1 MELNLKASIVFQKN
15 YDAVFN
21 SDKRFVVNQ
30 GSSRS
35 SKTYSICQLLII
47 YALQNPNE
55 VISIVRK
62 TFPTLRA
69 SVMRD
74 FFEVLNDFDLYKKSN
89 HNKSENIY
97 KFENGTIV
105 EFFSADDE
113 QKLRGRKRN
122 ICWVNEAN
130 ELLYDDFFQLNLR
143 TAKEN
148 GTAKLIFDYNPSDS
162 NSWLYKLPPEET
174 YFIKSTFR
182 DNPFLDDNTIK
193 QIEQL
198 KYLDPEMWAIFGMGE
213 RTNSRLNIW
222 YNWEFVEKKPDYF
235 KEYVMGID
243 YGYNHPTVLVKVYF
257 HERELF
263 VESIINESYLTTSD
277 LINKMDELGVDQNI
291 EIMADWARP
300 EIIQEMKLSGYNVH
314 PANKA
319 VKKGI
324 DNVKQFKVYGYSDD
338 KNMITEFENYKWRK
352 VGDRITDEPVKEY
365 DDISDA
371 IRYATYYI
379 KEQYYDNSPMLFF

>member
-1 MELNLKASIVFQKN
+1 MELNLKASIVFHKN

-35 SKTYSICQLLII
+35 SKTYSICQLLIV

-97 KFENGTIV
+97 KFDNGTIV

-122 ICWVNEAN
+122 LCWVNEAN

-162 NSWLYKLPPEET
+162 NSWLYKLPAEET

-198 KYLDPEMWAIFGMGE
+198 KYLDPEMWSIFGMGE

-222 YNWEFVEKKPDYF
+222 YNWEFVDKKPDYF
-235 KEYVMGID
+235 KEYIMGID
-243 YGYNHPTVLVKVYF
+243 FGFNHPTVLTKVYF

-263 VESIINESYLTTSD
+263 VENIIHESYLTTTD
-277 LINKMDELGVDQNI
+277 LINKMSELGIDQNV

-314 PANKA
+314 PANKS

-324 DNVKQFKVYGYSDD
+324 DNVKQFKVYGYLDD
-338 KNMITEFENYKWRK
+338 KNMVTEFENYKWRK

>member
-35 SKTYSICQLLII
+35 SKTYSICQLLIV

-97 KFENGTIV
+97 KFDNGTII

-122 ICWVNEAN
+122 ICWVNESN

-162 NSWLYKLPPEET
+162 NSWLYKLPTEET
-174 YFIKSTFR
+174 YFIKSTCR

-198 KYLDPEMWAIFGMGE
+198 KYLDPEMWSIFGMGE

-222 YNWEFVEKKPDYF
+222 YNWEFVDKKPDYF
-235 KEYVMGID
+235 KEYIMGID
-243 YGYNHPTVLVKVYF
+243 FGFNHPTVLTKVYF

-263 VESIINESYLTTSD
+263 VENIIHESYLTTTD
-277 LINKMDELGVDQNI
+277 LINKMNELGVDQNV

-314 PANKA
+314 PANKS

-338 KNMITEFENYKWRK
+338 KNMVTEFENYKWRK

>member
-1 MELNLKASIVFQKN
+1 MELNLKASVVFQKN

-35 SKTYSICQLLII
+35 SKTYSICQLLIV

-97 KFENGTIV
+97 KFDNGTII

-162 NSWLYKLPPEET
+162 NSWLYKLPSEET

-198 KYLDPEMWAIFGMGE
+198 KYLDPEMWSIFGMGE

-222 YNWEFVEKKPDYF
+222 YNWEFVDKKPDYF
-235 KEYVMGID
+235 KEYIMGID
-243 YGYNHPTVLVKVYF
+243 FGFNHPTVLTKVYF

-263 VESIINESYLTTSD
+263 VENIIHESYLTTTD
-277 LINKMDELGVDQNI
+277 LINKMNELGVDQNV

-314 PANKA
+314 PANKS

>member
-35 SKTYSICQLLII
+35 SKTYSICQLLIV

-97 KFENGTIV
+97 KFDNGTII

-162 NSWLYKLPPEET
+162 NSWLYKLPSEET

-198 KYLDPEMWAIFGMGE
+198 KYLDPEMWSIFGMGE

-222 YNWEFVEKKPDYF
+222 YNWEFVDKKPDYF
-235 KEYVMGID
+235 KEYIMGID
-243 YGYNHPTVLVKVYF
+243 FGFNHPTVLTKVYF

-263 VESIINESYLTTSD
+263 VENIIHESYLTTTD
-277 LINKMDELGVDQNI
+277 LINKMNELGVDQNV

-314 PANKA
+314 PANKS

>member
-1 MELNLKASIVFQKN
+1 MELNLKASIVFHKN

-35 SKTYSICQLLII
+35 SKTYSICQLLIV

-97 KFENGTIV
+97 KFDNGTIV

-122 ICWVNEAN
+122 LCWVNEAN

-162 NSWLYKLPPEET
+162 NSWLYKLPAEET

-198 KYLDPEMWAIFGMGE
+198 KYLDPEMWSIFGMGE

-222 YNWEFVEKKPDYF
+222 YNWEFVDKKPDYF
-235 KEYVMGID
+235 KEYIMGID
-243 YGYNHPTVLVKVYF
+243 FGFNHPTVLTKVYF
-257 HERELF
+257 YERELF
-263 VESIINESYLTTSD
+263 VENIIHESYLTTTD
-277 LINKMDELGVDQNI
+277 LINKMNELGVDQNV

-314 PANKA
+314 PANKS

-324 DNVKQFKVYGYSDD
+324 DNVKQFKVYGYLDD
-338 KNMITEFENYKWRK
+338 KNMVTEFENYKWRK

>member
-35 SKTYSICQLLII
+35 SKTYSICQLLIV

-97 KFENGTIV
+97 KFDNGTIV

-162 NSWLYKLPPEET
+162 NSWLYKLPSEET

-198 KYLDPEMWAIFGMGE
+198 KYLDPEMWSIFGMGE

-222 YNWEFVEKKPDYF
+222 YNWEFVDKKPDYF
-235 KEYVMGID
+235 KEYIMGID
-243 YGYNHPTVLVKVYF
+243 FGFNHPTVLTKVYF

-263 VESIINESYLTTSD
+263 VENIIHESYLTTTD
-277 LINKMDELGVDQNI
+277 LINKINELGVDQNV

-314 PANKA
+314 PANKS

-338 KNMITEFENYKWRK
+338 KNMVTEFENYKWRK

>member
-1 MELNLKASIVFQKN
+1 
-15 YDAVFN
+15 
-21 SDKRFVVNQ
+21 
-30 GSSRS
+30 
-35 SKTYSICQLLII
+35 
-47 YALQNPNE
+47 
-55 VISIVRK
+55 
-62 TFPTLRA
+62 
-69 SVMRD
+69 MRD
-74 FFEVLNDFDLYKKSN
+74 FFEVLNGFDLYKKSN

-97 KFENGTIV
+97 KFDNGTIV

-130 ELLYDDFFQLNLR
+130 ELLYDDFSQLNLR

-162 NSWLYKLPPEET
+162 NSWLYKLPTEET

-198 KYLDPEMWAIFGMGE
+198 KYLDPEMWSIFGMGE

-235 KEYVMGID
+235 KEYIMGID
-243 YGYNHPTVLVKVYF
+243 FGFNHPTVLTKVYF

-263 VESIINESYLTTSD
+263 VET
-277 LINKMDELGVDQNI
+277 
-291 EIMADWARP
+291 EIGRAH
-300 EIIQEMKLSGYNVH
+300 V
-314 PANKA
+314 
-319 VKKGI
+319 
-324 DNVKQFKVYGYSDD
+324 
-338 KNMITEFENYKWRK
+338 
-352 VGDRITDEPVKEY
+352 
-365 DDISDA
+365 
-371 IRYATYYI
+371 
-379 KEQYYDNSPMLFF
+379 

>member
-35 SKTYSICQLLII
+35 SKTYSICQLLIV

-97 KFENGTIV
+97 KFDNGTII

-162 NSWLYKLPPEET
+162 NSWLYKLPKEET

-235 KEYVMGID
+235 KEYIMGID
-243 YGYNHPTVLVKVYF
+243 FGFNHPTVLVKVYF

-263 VESIINESYLTTSD
+263 VETIIHESYLTTTD
-277 LINKMDELGVDQNI
+277 LINKMNELGVDQNV

-300 EIIQEMKLSGYNVH
+300 EIIQEMKLVGYNVH
-314 PANKA
+314 PANKS

>member
-35 SKTYSICQLLII
+35 SKTYSICQLLIV

-97 KFENGTIV
+97 KFDNGTII

-162 NSWLYKLPPEET
+162 NSWLYKLPSEET

-198 KYLDPEMWAIFGMGE
+198 KYLDPEMWSIFGMGE

-222 YNWEFVEKKPDYF
+222 YNWEFVDKKPDYF
-235 KEYVMGID
+235 KEYIMGID
-243 YGYNHPTVLVKVYF
+243 FGFNHPTVLTKVYF

-263 VESIINESYLTTSD
+263 VENIIHESYLTTTD
-277 LINKMDELGVDQNI
+277 LINKMNELGVDQNV

-314 PANKA
+314 PANKS

-371 IRYATYYI
+371 IRYAIYYI

>member
-35 SKTYSICQLLII
+35 SKTYSICQLLIV

-97 KFENGTIV
+97 KFDNGTIV

-162 NSWLYKLPPEET
+162 NSWLYKLPSEET

-198 KYLDPEMWAIFGMGE
+198 KYLDPEMWSIFGMGE

-235 KEYVMGID
+235 KEYIMGID
-243 YGYNHPTVLVKVYF
+243 FGFNHPTVLTKVYF
-257 HERELF
+257 YERELF
-263 VESIINESYLTTSD
+263 VENIIHDSYLTTTD
-277 LINKMDELGVDQNI
+277 LINKMNELGVDQNV

-314 PANKA
+314 PANKS

-338 KNMITEFENYKWRK
+338 KNMVTEFENYKWRK

>member
-35 SKTYSICQLLII
+35 SKTYSICQLLIV

-97 KFENGTIV
+97 KFDNGTIV

-162 NSWLYKLPPEET
+162 NSWLYKLPSEET

-198 KYLDPEMWAIFGMGE
+198 KYLDPEMWSIFGMGE

-222 YNWEFVEKKPDYF
+222 YNWEFVDKKPDYF
-235 KEYVMGID
+235 KEYIMGID
-243 YGYNHPTVLVKVYF
+243 FGFNHPTVLTKVYF

-263 VESIINESYLTTSD
+263 VENIIHESYLTTTD
-277 LINKMDELGVDQNI
+277 LINKMNELGVDQNV

-314 PANKA
+314 PANKS

-338 KNMITEFENYKWRK
+338 KNMVTEFENYKWRK

>member
-35 SKTYSICQLLII
+35 SKTYSICQLLIV

-97 KFENGTIV
+97 KFDNGTIV

-122 ICWVNEAN
+122 LCWVNEAN

-162 NSWLYKLPPEET
+162 NSWLYKLPSEET

-198 KYLDPEMWAIFGMGE
+198 KYLDPEMWSIFGMGE

-235 KEYVMGID
+235 KEYIMGID
-243 YGYNHPTVLVKVYF
+243 FGFNHPTVLTKVYF

-263 VESIINESYLTTSD
+263 VENIIHESYLTTTD
-277 LINKMDELGVDQNI
+277 LINKMNELGVDQNV

-314 PANKA
+314 PANKS

-338 KNMITEFENYKWRK
+338 KNMVTEFENYKWRK